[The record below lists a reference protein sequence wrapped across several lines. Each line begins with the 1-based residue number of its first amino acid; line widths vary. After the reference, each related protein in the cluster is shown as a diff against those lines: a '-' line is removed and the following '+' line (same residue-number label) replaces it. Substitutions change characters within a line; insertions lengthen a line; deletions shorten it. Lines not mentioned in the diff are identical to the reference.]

1 MKSVNGN
8 GVSIG
13 SSIGNAYVYQNKI
26 DLETKSK
33 IVFHEAAEK
42 LISKFES
49 QIESFKD
56 NNRNEEAD
64 VLDAYILVLQ
74 DPEITGQVTQENE
87 SLVQD
92 IYNIFESSANI
103 LKSMEDEY
111 FKQRAEDIISVGKHL
126 INTMQEK
133 EITVELNENSILV
146 APS

>member
-74 DPEITGQVTQENE
+74 DPEITGQVT
-87 SLVQD
+87 
-92 IYNIFESSANI
+92 
-103 LKSMEDEY
+103 
-111 FKQRAEDIISVGKHL
+111 
-126 INTMQEK
+126 
-133 EITVELNENSILV
+133 
-146 APS
+146 